1 MSFNSELSKLHDE
14 RMSRRLVSAIEVID
28 EEVVA
33 VDQYECPVCYTDG
46 ADSGIV
52 EPLCKHKLCLSC
64 YSNILLLGRENSRCP
79 CCRKAYLKTATI
91 VEDVNDPY
99 YGLPPLVSDDYPIYV
114 TASNRLNADV
124 LTSWDMLYLQNHHS
138 INLDIVPNIMEQT

>member
-14 RMSRRLVSAIEVID
+14 RMSRRLVTVIEEVID
-28 EEVVA
+28 EPIAE
-33 VDQYECPVCYTDG
+33 QYECPVCYTDG
-46 ADSGIV
+46 TDSGFV

-99 YGLPPLVSDDYPIYV
+99 YGLPPLVDEDYPIYV
-114 TASNRLNADV
+114 TANNRLNV
-124 LTSWDMLYLQNHHS
+124 HMLNSWDLLHNHQPIHFDVITNGS
-138 INLDIVPNIMEQT
+138 EQS